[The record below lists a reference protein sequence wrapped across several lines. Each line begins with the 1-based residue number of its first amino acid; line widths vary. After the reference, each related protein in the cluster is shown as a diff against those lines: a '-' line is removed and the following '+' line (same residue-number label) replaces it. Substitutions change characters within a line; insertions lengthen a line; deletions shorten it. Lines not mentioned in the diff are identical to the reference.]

1 MAETNASLLH
11 YYRLRA
17 QDTTRLHARSNQ
29 HEQGFVR
36 MHKDDVKGMSEGADS
51 LRIMIVL
58 FSTASSREAVLIG
71 TADTVHVRLSK
82 NGDSVPLRV
91 VASNAYVRG
100 MKISGIIH
108 SAVLRL
114 VRE

>member
-1 MAETNASLLH
+1 
-11 YYRLRA
+11 
-17 QDTTRLHARSNQ
+17 
-29 HEQGFVR
+29 
-36 MHKDDVKGMSEGADS
+36 MHKDDVQSMRGGADS
-51 LRIMIVL
+51 LRVMIVL
-58 FSTASSREAVLIG
+58 FSTASAGEAVLIG
-71 TADTVHVRLSK
+71 TSDTVHVRLIK